1 MRLQLPALAYAL
13 SLAIAVQ
20 GADKAATQPRGV
32 VSITHTGWEGSF
44 MLSAPTAV
52 VKAVIVPQVGGRV
65 IHYSLEGENIIWEN
79 PAGFGKTLA
88 TAKEG
93 FYVGGYQCDLGP
105 ELRWPAI
112 PNHRALWMGVHQ
124 GAAHKNHSVK
134 TLSEPDATLGIQME
148 KEITIDADT
157 GELGITQRMRN
168 TSQHETAFCL
178 WDRTLCNGGGY
189 AFFPL
194 NKKSRFPAGW
204 SVRGKLENRMFYDGD
219 KPQCP
224 QSRLLDGVLVTR
236 CEGEPTKLGA
246 DSDAGWIAYA
256 RGRLLFVKYFPYF
269 PKGDYTDGGNSVELY
284 FDHRAELEPLSP
296 EVKLKPGQTYDFPE
310 MWLLIKLDAEVKS
323 HEQARAL
330 VKLVPPS
337 PFKR

>member
-1 MRLQLPALAYAL
+1 MRLLFLALAGLL
-13 SLAIAVQ
+13 SVASA
-20 GADKAATQPRGV
+20 ADQAPAPPKGV
-32 VSITHTGWEGSF
+32 VTLTHTGWEGAL
-44 MLSAPTAV
+44 MLSAPSAV
-52 VKAVIVPQVGGRV
+52 VKAVVVPAIGGRIV
-65 IHYSLEGENIIWEN
+65 HYSLAGENILWEN
-79 PAGFGKTLA
+79 PGGFGKTLA
-88 TAKEG
+88 NTTEG

-105 ELRWPAI
+105 ELRRPVI
-112 PNHRALWMGVHQ
+112 PSHRALWMGVHQ
-124 GAAHKNHSVK
+124 GAAHKNYSVK
-134 TLSEPDATLGIQME
+134 TISEPDTALGIQME
-148 KEITIDADT
+148 KEIVMDADT

-168 TSQHETAFCL
+168 TSTHETAYCL
-178 WDRTLCNGGGY
+178 WDRTLCHGGGY

-204 SVRGKLENRMFYDGD
+204 SLRDKFQDQLFYDGD
-219 KPQCP
+219 KPKCP
-224 QSRLLDGVLVTR
+224 QVRILDRVLVAK

-269 PKGDYTDGGNSVELY
+269 PKGEYTDGGNSVELY

-296 EVKLKPGQTYDFPE
+296 EIKLKPGESYEFPE
-310 MWLLIKLDAEVKS
+310 LWVLLQLDTEVKS

-330 VKLVPPS
+330 VKLIPPS